1 MRLEFRLL
9 VKPIVVA
16 LSLALNSPALAVAI
30 SGAGSTFVQPIMDRW
45 AQDYAK
51 AGRDTVSYQSVG
63 SGAGIQAIEAGSVD
77 FGASDKPLSPH
88 ELQQFGLFQFPI
100 VVGAIVPVVNLPG
113 IVAGQLHFSGSVL
126 ARIYSGAIHRWDA
139 PEIQDL
145 NPRMKLP
152 GIPIRVAHR
161 SDGSGTTYNW
171 TDFLARS
178 DSQWRDTI
186 GVGLSVKWPAGE
198 LAGNGNAGVV
208 EAVKQTPGAIG
219 YVEYAF
225 AIKSGLAW
233 GQVQNIYHITLPPTA
248 ETIQAAAATVDWKL
262 YPDFSVLMTNAGG
275 ADAYPIAAT
284 TFILMPKKTR
294 DMAKTKAVLAFFRWA
309 LENGDRQAEELH
321 FVALPSNLIA
331 LIEAYWA
338 KQTSAART

>member
-1 MRLEFRLL
+1 
-9 VKPIVVA
+9 
-16 LSLALNSPALAVAI
+16 
-30 SGAGSTFVQPIMDRW
+30 MDRW
-45 AQDYAK
+45 AEDYAK
-51 AGRDTVSYQSVG
+51 AGPNIVRYQSVG

-145 NPRMKLP
+145 NPRIKLP

-161 SDGSGTTYNW
+161 SDDSGTTYNW

-178 DSQWRDTI
+178 DRQWRDTF
-186 GVGLSVKWPAGE
+186 GVGLSVRWPAGE
-198 LAGNGNAGVV
+198 LARNGNVGVV
-208 EAVKQTPGAIG
+208 EVVKQTPGTIG

-225 AIKSGLAW
+225 ALKSGLAW
-233 GQVQNIYHITLPPTA
+233 GQVQNIYHIALPPTA
-248 ETIQAAAATVDWKL
+248 ETIQAAAATADWKS
-262 YPDFSVLMTNAGG
+262 YPDFSVMMTSAGG

-284 TFILMPKKTR
+284 TFILMPKKTK
-294 DMAKTKAVLAFFRWA
+294 DTTKTKAVLAFFRWA

-321 FVALPSNLIA
+321 FVALPPNLIA

-338 KQTSAART
+338 KQTSTART